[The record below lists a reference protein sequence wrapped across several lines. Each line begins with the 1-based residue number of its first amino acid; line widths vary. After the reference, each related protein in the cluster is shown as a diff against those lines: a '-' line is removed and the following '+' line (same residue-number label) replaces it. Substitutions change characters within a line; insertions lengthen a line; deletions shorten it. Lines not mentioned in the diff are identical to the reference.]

1 MFDRIIGVSVLIFW
15 LLTVIFYP
23 MLVSM
28 YVTLPLF
35 VGFAGLMFIIGIDED
50 RYLYILFSLIYMFNM
65 ELNLSLPLL
74 LMTISTIIF
83 YIFIKPKLQ
92 FIKICKRCVYI
103 VTVLS
108 INLIYFLLLSG
119 YDFINSQSSINYDS
133 LIIYSLVYDVI
144 AAVLI

>member
-1 MFDRIIGVSVLIFW
+1 MFDKVIGVSVLIFW

-35 VGFAGLMFIIGIDED
+35 VGFAGLMFIIGIDEE
-50 RYLYILFSLIYMFNM
+50 RYLYILLSLIYMFNM

-133 LIIYSLVYDVI
+133 LIIYSLIYDVI

>member
-133 LIIYSLVYDVI
+133 LIIYSLIYDVI

>member
-1 MFDRIIGVSVLIFW
+1 MFDKVIGVSVLIFW

-133 LIIYSLVYDVI
+133 LIIYSLIYDVI